1 MGTLSIKHR
10 GRAMKK
16 IDRMYQYFG
25 HGEGT
30 CKDCSN
36 LVTYEQS
43 RKWYKCAV
51 YGLSSSEATDF
62 RLKWGACGMKNKDPT
77 GITPIVK
84 LGDSIKREEEQCN
97 GQMSLFDSMTV

>member
-1 MGTLSIKHR
+1 MV
-10 GRAMKK
+10 KK

-36 LVTYEQS
+36 LVTHEQS

-62 RLKWGACGMKNKDPT
+62 RLKWKACGMKNKDPT

-84 LGDSIKREEEQCN
+84 LGESRKKEDEQCE
-97 GQMSLFDSMTV
+97 GQMSLFGGGNERV

>member
-1 MGTLSIKHR
+1 MN
-10 GRAMKK
+10 K

-36 LVTYEQS
+36 LKGGVNEY
-43 RKWYKCAV
+43 RKCRI
-51 YGLSSSEATDF
+51 YGISASAATDWA
-62 RLKWGACGMKNKDPT
+62 LKYPACGMKNKDPT

-84 LGDSIKREEEQCN
+84 LGDSRKKEEEQCE
-97 GQMSLFDSMTV
+97 GQISLFGGDF